1 MTSPANAISRP
12 AHRIG
17 GVSSLSG
24 VPVSTLRIWEVR
36 YSAFNPS
43 KTQGQHR
50 LYTDEDVLKA
60 TLLRQLTE
68 KGHAISSIANQHT
81 SALNQLLQQQKTAQN
96 NAAGHTAR
104 GETVTAAVVGLSL
117 ARRIASPKFNVKGL
131 HSAIR
136 VNTLF
141 PDLASA
147 LSGGLQDNTQL
158 LLVHVNSLHTLVQ
171 VEIQRLADQNGILQ
185 VIVLYNFGQ
194 QWVVDSMKRP
204 GMVVRREPIA
214 DSELADLISAVLLTD
229 AQASSADAPGSGMIP
244 ARKYND
250 ETLARVASID
260 SKVLCEC
267 PRHVA
272 EIITLLVSFEQYS
285 NECLNKSA
293 EDAHL
298 HAYLSSVSGSAR
310 AMFEKA
316 LEKIAQHEGIALN

>member
-1 MTSPANAISRP
+1 MTSSANAISRP

-36 YSAFNPS
+36 YNAFNPS
-43 KTQGQHR
+43 KTLGQHR

-68 KGHAISSIANQHT
+68 KGHAISSIANQNT

-96 NAAGHTAR
+96 NAARHPPR
-104 GETVTAAVVGLSL
+104 GEIVTTAVVGLSL
-117 ARRIASPKFNVKGL
+117 ARRITSPKFNVNGL
-131 HSAIR
+131 NSAIR

-147 LSGGLQDNTQL
+147 LSGGLQANTQL

-194 QWVVDSMKRP
+194 QWVVNGMKRP
-204 GMVVRREPIA
+204 GMMVRREPIA

-229 AQASSADAPGSGMIP
+229 AQSSNADAPGSGMIP
-244 ARKYND
+244 PRKYND
-250 ETLARVASID
+250 ETLAKVASID